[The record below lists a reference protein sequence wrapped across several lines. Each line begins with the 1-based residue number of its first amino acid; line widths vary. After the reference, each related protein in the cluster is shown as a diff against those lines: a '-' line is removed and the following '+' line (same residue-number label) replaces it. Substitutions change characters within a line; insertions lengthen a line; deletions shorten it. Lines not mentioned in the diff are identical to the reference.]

1 MSKKFSCV
9 EYPKRII
16 IFFSFLNLNY
26 SHCVQHLFFIRIFFF
41 FSWRSKEDANLQ
53 IFITMHCFLAEN
65 GPAILRNY
73 KTDWIRVLMQ
83 IVLNFS
89 RFLSPTSEKNF
100 SGKLTE
106 AVPVLLYSGVTLAE
120 TGTCLKR
127 FLL

>member
-1 MSKKFSCV
+1 M
-9 EYPKRII
+9 
-16 IFFSFLNLNY
+16 
-26 SHCVQHLFFIRIFFF
+26 QHTFFIRILFL
-41 FSWRSKEDANLQ
+41 RSKEDANLQ
-53 IFITMHCFLAEN
+53 IFITMHCFLVEN
-65 GPAILRNY
+65 GPAILKNY

-89 RFLSPTSEKNF
+89 QFLLPTSEKNF

-120 TGTCLKR
+120 TGTHLKR